1 MFLNPIVDSDIF
13 DISVWIVNGYAL
25 NVQHKA
31 VFTIILDA
39 YTYGQRDY
47 GMP

>member
-1 MFLNPIVDSDIF
+1 MFLNSIVGSDIF
-13 DISVWIVNGYAL
+13 GISVWIANGYAL
-25 NVQHKA
+25 NVQRKA